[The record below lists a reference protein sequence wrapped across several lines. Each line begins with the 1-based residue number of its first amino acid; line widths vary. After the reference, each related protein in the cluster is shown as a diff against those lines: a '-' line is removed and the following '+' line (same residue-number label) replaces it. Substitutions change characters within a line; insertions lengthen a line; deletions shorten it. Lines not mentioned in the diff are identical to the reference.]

1 MADDPGL
8 QVELLAIEV
17 SNLRGFSEARL
28 ALREGLVLL
37 VGPNNTGKTSILRL
51 LDWVLNRA
59 DESVLLGHRQESRPR
74 SMTSSSPHARLAS
87 ALVGS
92 R

>member
-28 ALREGLVLL
+28 ALREGVVLL

-59 DESVLLGHRQESRPR
+59 DESVLLGHRQI
-74 SMTSSSPHARLAS
+74 SSEEYDLLGPHARLAS